1 MSSKLPFLLLHQMDK
16 KDIIDV
22 LERIGTM
29 LEIKGENPFKV
40 RAYFSGARTLQ
51 TMEEDLGEVIRS
63 GKLGEIPGI
72 GKALTE
78 KVETLFNTGQLEFYE
93 KLVASVPDGLM
104 DLLEVPGLGGKK
116 IKALHEQLAVD
127 SIESLT
133 QACKA
138 GKVAEL
144 KGFGEKTQEKILSG
158 IKNREAYAARHLWW
172 DARAVVDRILP
183 SLKELPEVE
192 KVEAAGSFRRGM
204 ETVGDLDF
212 IVASGNPAPIME
224 WFTSMDGVAEVTAH
238 GDTKSSIRLEGGM
251 QADLRVVPPEQF
263 YFALH
268 HFTGSKDHNVRMRQK
283 ALSLG
288 LSLSEWGLRPEEEK
302 DSSRKAGPIEAHAEE
317 DVFRALGLSYVPPA
331 LREGMGE
338 VEAAERGEL
347 PELIKYTDLR
357 GCFHN
362 HTTASD
368 GRNSLEEMAAEA
380 DRMGWDYLGIA
391 DHSKSSFQANG
402 LNEERL
408 LKQVQAIHEFNASGR
423 YRARLFAG
431 SEVDILSEGRLDFED
446 EVLEK
451 LDYVVASVHN
461 GLSQDEETM
470 THRLIRAIEH
480 PQVTMLGHLSGRLL
494 LRREASRLNVQK
506 VIDAALANGKM
517 LELNANPMRLD
528 MDWRHWRK
536 AAERGLLCCIN
547 PDAHALHHFDYQL
560 AGVYAA
566 RKGWLQAEHI
576 FNTRTLGE
584 VVDYLGLA

>member
-1 MSSKLPFLLLHQMDK
+1 MDK
-16 KDIIDV
+16 KDIIEV

-29 LEIKGENPFKV
+29 LEIKGENPFKI

-51 TMEEDLGEVIRS
+51 TMEEDLGEVIGEGR
-63 GKLGEIPGI
+63 LGEIPGI

-78 KVETLFNTGQLEFYE
+78 KVETLYTTGELEFYD
-93 KLVASVPDGLM
+93 KLVASVPSGLM

-116 IKALHEQLAVD
+116 IKALHEQLDVD
-127 SIESLT
+127 SIDSLT
-133 QACKA
+133 KACKE

-144 KGFGEKTQEKILSG
+144 KGFGAKTQEKILSG

-172 DARAVVDRILP
+172 DARAVVERILP
-183 SLKELPEVE
+183 ALQALPDVE
-192 KVEAAGSFRRGM
+192 RAEAAGSFRRGM

-212 IVASGNPAPIME
+212 IVASSNPVPIME
-224 WFTSMDGVAEVTAH
+224 WFVGMEGITEVTAH
-238 GDTKSSIRLEGGM
+238 GETKSSIRLEGGM
-251 QADLRVVPPEQF
+251 QADLRVVPTEQF

-283 ALSLG
+283 ALSMG

-302 DSSRKAGPIEAHAEE
+302 NATRKTGPVSASSEE
-317 DVFRALGLSYVPPA
+317 DVFKALGLSYVPPA

-338 VEAAERGEL
+338 VEAAEKDEL
-347 PELIKYTDLR
+347 PKLLNFEDLQ

-368 GRNSLEEMAAEA
+368 GRNSLREMAGEA
-380 DRMGWDYLGIA
+380 DKRGWGYLGIA

-402 LNEERL
+402 LDEERL
-408 LKQVQAIHEFNASGR
+408 LKQVHAIQAINDSGEFR
-423 YRARLFAG
+423 VRLFSG
-431 SEVDILSEGRLDFED
+431 SEVDILTEGRLDFED
-446 EVLEK
+446 SVLES

-461 GLSQDEETM
+461 GLTQDEATM
-470 THRLIRAIEH
+470 TTRLIRALEH

-494 LRREASRLNVQK
+494 LRREASKMNVQK
-506 VIDAALANGKM
+506 IIDAALANGKI

-536 AAERGLLCCIN
+536 AADRGLLCCIN
-547 PDAHALHHFDYQL
+547 PDAHALHHFDFQY
-560 AGVYAA
+560 AGVLAA
-566 RKGWLQAEHI
+566 RKGWLQREQV
-576 FNTRTLGE
+576 FNTRTLPE
-584 VVDYLGLA
+584 VLTYLGLN

>member
-1 MSSKLPFLLLHQMDK
+1 MDK
-16 KDIIDV
+16 KDIIDL

-40 RAYFSGARTLQ
+40 RAYYSGARTLQ
-51 TMEEDLGEVIRS
+51 TMEEDLGEVIAAGR
-63 GKLGEIPGI
+63 LGDIPGI

-78 KVETLFNTGQLEFYE
+78 KIENLYTTGELEFYD
-93 KLVASVPDGLM
+93 KLVASVPSGLM

-116 IKALHEQLAVD
+116 IKALHEQLGID

-133 QACKA
+133 QACNA

-172 DARAVVDRILP
+172 DARRVVDEILP
-183 SLKELPEVE
+183 ELCALPQVE
-192 KVEAAGSFRRGM
+192 RAEAAGSFRRGM

-212 IVASGNPAPIME
+212 IVASSNPAPIMG
-224 WFTSMDGVAEVTAH
+224 WFTSMVGIAEVTAH
-238 GDTKSSIRLEGGM
+238 GDTKASIRLEGGM
-251 QADLRVVPPEQF
+251 QADLRVVPAEQF

-283 ALSLG
+283 ALSMG

-302 DSSRKAGPIEAHAEE
+302 DASRQAGTIVADSEE
-317 DVFRALGLSYVPPA
+317 DVFKALGLNFVPPA

-338 VEAAERGEL
+338 VEAAEKNEL
-347 PELIKYTDLR
+347 PDLLQYEDLK

-368 GRNSLEEMAAEA
+368 GRNSLEEIAEEA
-380 DRMGWDYLGIA
+380 DRRGWAYLGIA
-391 DHSKSSFQANG
+391 DHSKASFQANG
-402 LNEERL
+402 LDGERL
-408 LKQVQAIHEFNASGR
+408 LKQVSAIHELNEGGMFQAH
-423 YRARLFAG
+423 LFSG
-431 SEVDILSEGRLDFED
+431 SEVDILSGGRLDFED
-446 EVLEK
+446 SILEQ

-470 THRLIRAIEH
+470 TDRLIRAIEH
-480 PQVTMLGHLSGRLL
+480 PAVTMIGHLSGRLL
-494 LRREASRLNVQK
+494 LRREASKMKIQK
-506 VIDAALANGKM
+506 IIDAALANETI

-528 MDWRHWRK
+528 MDWRHWRR
-536 AAERGLLCCIN
+536 AAEKGLVCCIN

-560 AGVYAA
+560 AGVNAA
-566 RKGWLQAEHI
+566 RKGWLTKENV
-576 FNTRTLGE
+576 FNTRPLSE
-584 VVDYLGLA
+584 IKNYLGKS

>member
-1 MSSKLPFLLLHQMDK
+1 MDK
-16 KDIIDV
+16 KDIIEV

-40 RAYFSGARTLQ
+40 RAYFSCARTLQ
-51 TMEEDLGEVIRS
+51 TMEEDLGQVI
-63 GKLGEIPGI
+63 GKGRLGEIPGI
-72 GKALTE
+72 GKALTD
-78 KVETLFNTGQLEFYE
+78 KVETLYTTGELEFYD
-93 KLVASVPDGLM
+93 KLVASVPSGLM

-116 IKALHEQLAVD
+116 IKALHVQLGVD
-127 SIESLT
+127 SIDSLT
-133 QACKA
+133 KACKE

-144 KGFGEKTQEKILSG
+144 KGFGAKTQEKILSG

-172 DARAVVDRILP
+172 DARAVVERILP
-183 SLKELPEVE
+183 ALQALPDVDRAEV
-192 KVEAAGSFRRGM
+192 AGSFRRGM

-212 IVASGNPAPIME
+212 IVASSNPASIME
-224 WFTSMDGVAEVTAH
+224 WFVGMEGITEVTAH
-238 GDTKSSIRLEGGM
+238 GETKSSIRMEGGM
-251 QADLRVVPPEQF
+251 QADLRVVPAEQF

-283 ALSLG
+283 ALSIG

-302 DSSRKAGPIEAHAEE
+302 NATRKKGPVSASSEE
-317 DVFRALGLSYVPPA
+317 DVFKALGLSYVPPA

-338 VEAAERGEL
+338 VDAAENDAL
-347 PELIKYTDLR
+347 PKLLNFEDLQ

-368 GRNSLEEMAAEA
+368 GRNSLMEMAEEA
-380 DRMGWDYLGIA
+380 DKRGWRYLGIA

-402 LNEERL
+402 LDEERL
-408 LKQVQAIHEFNASGR
+408 LKQVHAIQTINDSGEFR
-423 YRARLFAG
+423 VRLFSG

-446 EVLEK
+446 SVLES

-461 GLSQDEETM
+461 GLTQDEDTM
-470 THRLIRAIEH
+470 TTRLIRAIEH

-494 LRREASRLNVQK
+494 LRREASRMNVQK
-506 VIDAALANGKM
+506 IIDAALANGKM

-536 AAERGLLCCIN
+536 AADRGLLCCIN
-547 PDAHALHHFDYQL
+547 PDAHALHHFDFQY
-560 AGVYAA
+560 AGVLAA
-566 RKGWLQAEHI
+566 RKGWLQREQV
-576 FNTRTLGE
+576 FNTRTLPE
-584 VVDYLGLA
+584 VLTYLGLN

>member
-1 MSSKLPFLLLHQMDK
+1 MDK

-133 QACKA
+133 QACKE

-380 DRMGWDYLGIA
+380 DHRGWDYLGIA

>member
-1 MSSKLPFLLLHQMDK
+1 MDK
-16 KDIIDV
+16 KDIIEV

-51 TMEEDLGEVIRS
+51 TMEEDLGEVIGEGR
-63 GKLGEIPGI
+63 LGEIPGI

-78 KVETLFNTGQLEFYE
+78 KVEALYTTGELEFYD
-93 KLVASVPDGLM
+93 KLVASVPSGLM

-116 IKALHEQLAVD
+116 IKALHEQLDVD
-127 SIESLT
+127 SIDSLT
-133 QACKA
+133 KACKK
-138 GKVAEL
+138 GQVAEL
-144 KGFGEKTQEKILSG
+144 KGFGAKTQEKILSG

-172 DARAVVDRILP
+172 DARAVVERILP
-183 SLKELPEVE
+183 DLQALPDVE
-192 KVEAAGSFRRGM
+192 RAEAAGSFRRGM

-212 IVASGNPAPIME
+212 IVASSNPAPIME
-224 WFTSMDGVAEVTAH
+224 WFVGMEGITEVTAH
-238 GDTKSSIRLEGGM
+238 GETKSSIRMEGGM
-251 QADLRVVPPEQF
+251 QADLRVVPAEQF

-283 ALSLG
+283 ALSIG

-302 DSSRKAGPIEAHAEE
+302 NATRKKGPVSASSEE
-317 DVFRALGLSYVPPA
+317 DVFKALGLSYVPPA

-338 VEAAERGEL
+338 VDAAENDAL
-347 PELIKYTDLR
+347 PKLLNFEDLQ

-368 GRNSLEEMAAEA
+368 GRNSLMEMAEEA
-380 DRMGWDYLGIA
+380 DKRGWRYLGIA

-402 LNEERL
+402 LDEERL
-408 LKQVQAIHEFNASGR
+408 LKQVHAIQTINDSGEFR
-423 YRARLFAG
+423 VRLFSG

-446 EVLEK
+446 SVLES

-461 GLSQDEETM
+461 GLTQDEDTM
-470 THRLIRAIEH
+470 TTRLIRAIEH

-494 LRREASRLNVQK
+494 LRREASRMNVQK
-506 VIDAALANGKM
+506 IIDAALANGKM

-536 AAERGLLCCIN
+536 AADRGLLCCIN
-547 PDAHALHHFDYQL
+547 PDAHALHHFDFQY
-560 AGVYAA
+560 AGVLAA
-566 RKGWLQAEHI
+566 RKGWLQREQV
-576 FNTRTLGE
+576 FNTRTLPE
-584 VVDYLGLA
+584 VLTYLGLN

>member
-1 MSSKLPFLLLHQMDK
+1 MDK
-16 KDIIDV
+16 KDIIDL

-29 LEIKGENPFKV
+29 MEIKGENPFKI
-40 RAYFSGARTLQ
+40 RAYFAGARTLQ
-51 TMEEDLGEVIRS
+51 TMEDDLGEVIAEGR
-63 GKLGEIPGI
+63 LCDIPGI

-78 KVETLFNTGQLEFYE
+78 KIETLHTTGKLEFYD
-93 KLVASVPDGLM
+93 KLVASVPSGLM

-116 IKALHEQLAVD
+116 IKALHEQLGVD

-133 QACKA
+133 EVCQD

-172 DARAVVDRILP
+172 DARRVVDQILP
-183 SLKELPEVE
+183 GLRALPEVE
-192 KVEAAGSFRRGM
+192 RAEAAGSFRRGM

-212 IVASGNPAPIME
+212 IVASSNPASIMD
-224 WFTSMDGVAEVTAH
+224 WFTSMDGIAEVTAH

-251 QADLRVVPPEQF
+251 QADLRVVPAEQF

-283 ALSLG
+283 ALSMG

-302 DSSRKAGPIEAHAEE
+302 DASRKVGKIEADSEE
-317 DVFRALGLSYVPPA
+317 DVFKALGLAFVPPA

-338 VEAAERGEL
+338 VEAAEKNEL
-347 PELIKYTDLR
+347 PELLQYEDLK

-368 GRNSLEEMAAEA
+368 GRNTLEEIAGES
-380 DRMGWDYLGIA
+380 DQRGWEYLGIA
-391 DHSKSSFQANG
+391 DHSKASFQANG
-402 LNEERL
+402 LDEERL
-408 LKQVQAIHEFNASGR
+408 LKQISAIKELNESGKFR
-423 YRARLFAG
+423 VHLFSG
-431 SEVDILSEGRLDFED
+431 SEVDILSGGRLDFED
-446 EVLEK
+446 DILEQ

-461 GLSQDEETM
+461 GLSQDEDTM
-470 THRLIRAIEH
+470 TERLIRAIEH
-480 PQVTMLGHLSGRLL
+480 PAVTMIGHLSGRLL
-494 LRREASRLNVQK
+494 LRREASKMKVQK
-506 VIDAALANGKM
+506 IIDAALANKTI

-528 MDWRHWRK
+528 MDWRHWRR
-536 AAERGLLCCIN
+536 AAERGLMCCIN

-560 AGVYAA
+560 AGVHAA
-566 RKGWLQAEHI
+566 RKGWL
-576 FNTRTLGE
+576 TRENVLNARPL
-584 VVDYLGLA
+584 VDIQRYLSKS

>member
-1 MSSKLPFLLLHQMDK
+1 MDK
-16 KDIIDV
+16 KDIIEV

-29 LEIKGENPFKV
+29 MEIKGENPFKI
-40 RAYFSGARTLQ
+40 RAYSAGARTLQ
-51 TMEEDLGEVIRS
+51 TMEENLGEVIKGGR
-63 GKLGEIPGI
+63 LGDIPGI

-78 KVETLFNTGQLEFYE
+78 KIETLYATGELEFYD
-93 KLVASVPDGLM
+93 KLVASVPSGLM
-104 DLLEVPGLGGKK
+104 DLLDIPGLGGKK
-116 IKALHEQLAVD
+116 IKVLHEQLNVD

-133 QACKA
+133 EVCKA

-183 SLKELPEVE
+183 GLQGLPEVE
-192 KVEAAGSFRRGM
+192 RVEAAGSFRRGM

-212 IVASGNPAPIME
+212 LVASSDPAPIMD
-224 WFTSMDGVAEVTAH
+224 WFTSMDGIVEITAH

-251 QADLRVVPPEQF
+251 QADLRVVPAEQF

-283 ALSLG
+283 ALSMG

-302 DSSRKAGPIEAHAEE
+302 DASRKVGEIKAVSEE
-317 DVFRALGLSYVPPA
+317 DVFKALGLAFVPPA

-338 VEAAERGEL
+338 VEAAEKNEL
-347 PELIKYTDLR
+347 PELLQYEDLK

-368 GRNSLEEMAAEA
+368 GRNTLEEIAEES
-380 DRMGWDYLGIA
+380 DQRGWEYLGIA
-391 DHSKSSFQANG
+391 DHSKASFQANG
-402 LNEERL
+402 LDEERL
-408 LKQVQAIHEFNASGR
+408 LKQIAAIKELNESGKFR
-423 YRARLFAG
+423 VHLFSG
-431 SEVDILSEGRLDFED
+431 SEVDILSGGRLDFED
-446 EVLEK
+446 EILEQ

-461 GLSQDEETM
+461 GLSQDEDTM
-470 THRLIRAIEH
+470 TERLLRAIEH
-480 PQVTMLGHLSGRLL
+480 PAVTMIGHLSGRLL
-494 LRREASRLNVQK
+494 LRREASKMKVQK
-506 VIDAALANGKM
+506 IIDAALANQTI

-528 MDWRHWRK
+528 MDWRHWRR
-536 AAERGLLCCIN
+536 AAERGLMCCIN

-560 AGVYAA
+560 AGVHVA
-566 RKGWLQAEHI
+566 RKGWLTRENVL
-576 FNTRTLGE
+576 NTRPLAE
-584 VVDYLGLA
+584 IQRYLSQN

>member
-183 SLKELPEVE
+183 GLKELPEVE

-224 WFTSMDGVAEVTAH
+224 WFTNMDGVAEVTAH

-368 GRNSLEEMAAEA
+368 GRNSLEEMTAEA
-380 DRMGWDYLGIA
+380 DRRGWDYLGIA

-560 AGVYAA
+560 AGVHAA

>member
-1 MSSKLPFLLLHQMDK
+1 MDK
-16 KDIIDV
+16 KDIIEV

-29 LEIKGENPFKV
+29 LEIKGENPFKI

-51 TMEEDLGEVIRS
+51 TMEEDLGEVIGEGR
-63 GKLGEIPGI
+63 LGEIPGI

-78 KVETLFNTGQLEFYE
+78 KVETLYTTGELEFYD
-93 KLVASVPDGLM
+93 KLVASVPSGLM

-116 IKALHEQLAVD
+116 IKALHVQLGVD
-127 SIESLT
+127 SIDSLT
-133 QACKA
+133 KACKE

-144 KGFGEKTQEKILSG
+144 KGFGAKTQEKILSG

-172 DARAVVDRILP
+172 DARAVVERILP
-183 SLKELPEVE
+183 ALQALPDVE
-192 KVEAAGSFRRGM
+192 RAEAAGSFRRGM

-212 IVASGNPAPIME
+212 IVASSNPVPIME
-224 WFTSMDGVAEVTAH
+224 WFVGMEGITEVTAH
-238 GDTKSSIRLEGGM
+238 GETKSSIRLEGGM
-251 QADLRVVPPEQF
+251 QADLRVVPTEQF

-283 ALSLG
+283 ALSMG

-302 DSSRKAGPIEAHAEE
+302 NATRKTGPVSANSEE
-317 DVFRALGLSYVPPA
+317 DVFKALGLSYVPPA

-338 VEAAERGEL
+338 VEAAEKDEL
-347 PELIKYTDLR
+347 PKLLNFEDLQ

-368 GRNSLEEMAAEA
+368 GRNSLREMAGEA
-380 DRMGWDYLGIA
+380 DKRGWGYLGIA

-402 LNEERL
+402 LDEERL
-408 LKQVQAIHEFNASGR
+408 LKQVHAIQAINDSGEFR
-423 YRARLFAG
+423 VRLFSG

-446 EVLEK
+446 SVLES

-461 GLSQDEETM
+461 GLTQDEATM
-470 THRLIRAIEH
+470 TTRLIRALEH

-494 LRREASRLNVQK
+494 LRREASKMNVQK
-506 VIDAALANGKM
+506 IIDAALANGKI

-536 AAERGLLCCIN
+536 AADRGLLCCIN
-547 PDAHALHHFDYQL
+547 PDAHALHHFDFQY
-560 AGVYAA
+560 AGVLAA
-566 RKGWLQAEHI
+566 RKGWLQREQV
-576 FNTRTLGE
+576 FNTRTLPE
-584 VVDYLGLA
+584 VLTYLGLN

>member
-1 MSSKLPFLLLHQMDK
+1 MDK
-16 KDIIDV
+16 KDIIDL

-40 RAYFSGARTLQ
+40 RAYYSGARTLQ
-51 TMEEDLGEVIRS
+51 TMEEDLGEVIAAGR
-63 GKLGEIPGI
+63 LGDIPGI

-78 KVETLFNTGQLEFYE
+78 KIENLYTTGELEFYD
-93 KLVASVPDGLM
+93 KLVASVPSGLM

-116 IKALHEQLAVD
+116 IKALHEQLGID

-133 QACKA
+133 QACNA

-172 DARAVVDRILP
+172 DARRVVDEILP
-183 SLKELPEVE
+183 ELRALPQVE
-192 KVEAAGSFRRGM
+192 RAEAAGSFRRGM

-212 IVASGNPAPIME
+212 IVASSNPAPIMD
-224 WFTSMDGVAEVTAH
+224 WFTSMVGIAEVTAH
-238 GDTKSSIRLEGGM
+238 GDTKASIRLEGGM
-251 QADLRVVPPEQF
+251 QADLRVVPAEQF

-283 ALSLG
+283 ALSMG

-302 DSSRKAGPIEAHAEE
+302 DASRQAGTIVADSEE
-317 DVFRALGLSYVPPA
+317 DVFKALGLNFVPPA

-338 VEAAERGEL
+338 VEAAEKNEL
-347 PELIKYTDLR
+347 PDLLQYEDLK

-368 GRNSLEEMAAEA
+368 GRNSLEEIAEEA
-380 DRMGWDYLGIA
+380 DRRGWAYLGIA
-391 DHSKSSFQANG
+391 DHSKASFQANG
-402 LNEERL
+402 LDGERL
-408 LKQVQAIHEFNASGR
+408 LKQVSAIHELNEGGMFQAH
-423 YRARLFAG
+423 LFSG
-431 SEVDILSEGRLDFED
+431 SEVDILSGGRLDFED
-446 EVLEK
+446 SILAQ

-470 THRLIRAIEH
+470 TDRLIRAIEH
-480 PQVTMLGHLSGRLL
+480 PAVTMIGHLSGRLL
-494 LRREASRLNVQK
+494 LRREASKMKIQK
-506 VIDAALANGKM
+506 IIDAALANETI

-528 MDWRHWRK
+528 MDWRHWRR
-536 AAERGLLCCIN
+536 AAEKGLVCCIN

-560 AGVYAA
+560 AGVNAA
-566 RKGWLQAEHI
+566 RKGWLTKENV
-576 FNTRTLGE
+576 FNTRPLSE
-584 VVDYLGLA
+584 IKNYLGKS